1 MKLKLLFVFFFISGI
16 SISQTELLIELIDNK
31 NIKLNQAEVSLN
43 NLKKDVSQFLSQK
56 NTTEL
61 VSITIDIDNIT
72 TDSLVEA
79 VKNQLKFSAVD
90 VLNFQRRTISNFTEG
105 TEVTEPMIV
114 QYNTLVKTWKS
125 TPESQRYYRE
135 IELEFVENLYKS
147 MSFAQQVNAEK
158 LPSFLPIFDQK
169 PNIQP
174 IDQFKFEQWIFD
186 RSYLI
191 KINGHSIS
199 KEELKEFEPKE
210 FKSYHSEKRII
221 NEEKREI
228 INLIKA

>member
-1 MKLKLLFVFFFISGI
+1 MKLKLLIVFFFVSGI
-16 SISQTELLIELIDNK
+16 SLSQTELLIELIDNK

-43 NLKKDVSQFLSQK
+43 NLQKNISQLLSQK
-56 NTTEL
+56 DTTEL

-125 TPESQRYYRE
+125 TPKSERYYRE

-147 MSFAQQVNAEK
+147 MSFTQQVNAEK
-158 LPSFLPIFDQK
+158 LPGFLPIFDQE
-169 PNIQP
+169 PTTQP

-186 RSYLI
+186 SSYLI
-191 KINGHSIS
+191 KVNGRSIS
-199 KEELKEFEPKE
+199 KDELKEFEPKE